1 MNSNSYDV
9 VVAKEYEIIQD
20 GRPVKRTAWNRV
32 GRAWRSKSS
41 DAISFEL
48 FLIPNQRYV
57 ISLRE
62 PERANAEQ
70 TETIPF

>member
-1 MNSNSYDV
+1 MNGNSYDV

-20 GRPVKRTAWNRV
+20 GRPVKRTAWNRI
-32 GRAWRSKSS
+32 GRAWRSRSS
-41 DAISFEL
+41 DSISFEL

-62 PERANAEQ
+62 ADRASVEPS
-70 TETIPF
+70 ETTPF